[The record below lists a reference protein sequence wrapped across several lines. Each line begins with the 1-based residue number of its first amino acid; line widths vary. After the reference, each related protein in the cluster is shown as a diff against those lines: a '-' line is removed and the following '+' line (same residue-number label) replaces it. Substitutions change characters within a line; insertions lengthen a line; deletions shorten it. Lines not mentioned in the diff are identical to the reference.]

1 MGYVDYTLLLAKED
15 DIKYIFDNFSLFH
28 KNLKFIDRFE
38 GNKMYFLDIPIDK
51 TGTDL
56 YYKLAH
62 TGQYCDFNC
71 SLLWIYKTLWINSFC
86 YCERKIG
93 SSTEKFKSEIDKI
106 KLFLPW
112 NGYSL
117 HTCNS
122 FISLLRSDTK
132 SKGNGDKNDQKSYM
146 GLHLTKTTKKNICV
160 TLPYPGYK
168 RDKLK
173 KSCFKKVWKYLT
185 ENIYFFNAY
194 HVLLR
199 QRHSYHTPKPQCLT
213 CPAGNEN
220 YIGKAD
226 HNLATGLHEH
236 GSGNYKPMH

>member
-56 YYKLAH
+56 YYKLAN

-112 NGYSL
+112 NGCSL

-122 FISLLRSDTK
+122 FINLLRSDTK
-132 SKGNGDKNDQKSYM
+132 SKRNDKNDEK
-146 GLHLTKTTKKNICV
+146 
-160 TLPYPGYK
+160 
-168 RDKLK
+168 
-173 KSCFKKVWKYLT
+173 KYL
-185 ENIYFFNAY
+185 
-194 HVLLR
+194 R
-199 QRHSYHTPKPQCLT
+199 
-213 CPAGNEN
+213 
-220 YIGKAD
+220 YIT
-226 HNLATGLHEH
+226 L
-236 GSGNYKPMH
+236 S